1 MGKLP
6 DVSLVVDDEMDPSR
20 GVHHRPDAADAG
32 ELQEGVGDTGAAAS
46 REPVQGLQKQIQAAQ
61 LQELD
66 HPCLVAALQATL
78 QPRVVDHC
86 GNLQQPDAQL
96 WIGALQVGLQLGV

>member
-6 DVSLVVDDEMDPSR
+6 DVSLVVDDEMDPR
-20 GVHHRPDAADAG
+20 RRVHNRSHTADAG
-32 ELQEGVGDTGAAAS
+32 ELQEGVGDTGAPAS
-46 REPVQGLQKQIQAAQ
+46 REPVQGLQEEIQAAQ

-66 HPCLVAALQATL
+66 HPRLVAALQTTL
-78 QPRVVDHC
+78 EPRVVDHG
-86 GNLQQPDAQL
+86 GNLQQSDAQL